1 MTDIAVSLR
10 YAGFWRR
17 LGGII
22 IDAIIVGVISG
33 IIDVI
38 ARAVNA
44 EGTGVQAGVGLIV
57 GLLYYI
63 WGWGRGQTVG
73 CMVLNIKL
81 INQDTGDEPGYGKAV
96 IRYIVNIFCG
106 ITGILA
112 IIGGLWMIWDS
123 KKQTWWDKV
132 AGTLVVEA

>member
-1 MTDIAVSLR
+1 
-10 YAGFWRR
+10 
-17 LGGII
+17 
-22 IDAIIVGVISG
+22 
-33 IIDVI
+33 
-38 ARAVNA
+38 
-44 EGTGVQAGVGLIV
+44 
-57 GLLYYI
+57 
-63 WGWGRGQTVG
+63 
-73 CMVLNIKL
+73 MVLNIKL